1 MKVLWGLGKILM
13 VLFWGVALYNVF
25 KPLINPFDLLINLA
39 GSLLLLTHLLE
50 ILLFNRSLRDRPHP
64 WRDRLYI
71 LLLGILHVQTFRPST
86 ERDPSHA

>member
-1 MKVLWGLGKILM
+1 MKVLWGLGKILV

-25 KPLINPFDLLINLA
+25 TPLINPFDLLINLA

-50 ILLFNRSLRDRPHP
+50 ILLFNRSLRHRPHP

-71 LLLGILHVQTFRPST
+71 LLLGVLHVQTFHPST
-86 ERDPSHA
+86 DRDPSHA

>member
-1 MKVLWGLGKILM
+1 MQVLRGLGKVLM
-13 VLFWGVALYNVF
+13 LLFWGIALSNIY
-25 KPLINPFDLLINLA
+25 KPLINPLDLLINLA
-39 GSLLLLTHLLE
+39 GSLLLLTHVLE
-50 ILLFNRSLRDRPHP
+50 LLLFNSSLRDRPHP